1 MPGRFDGGRG
11 GSVACRGNASF
22 RGRGC
27 LYPSFLS
34 QVTKGH
40 QARLPLRG
48 ARGGGTRGGG
58 PRRLLPGRSGRGP
71 APEEER
77 RLGLEGPLTAGDSWQ
92 ARGPRGGSVL
102 GCPVRDPG
110 RLQSKFWPNEKDAP
124 PFRSLLPRRAA
135 CCPGGRWARRADRV
149 SHFPRAPH
157 FCRAGCRQLL
167 RDAPWPRCLPW
178 TQEAGVPGPVWGR
191 RSLRW
196 RMSGPGGGA

>member
-1 MPGRFDGGRG
+1 M
-11 GSVACRGNASF
+11 ACRGNASF

-27 LYPSFLS
+27 PYPSFLS

-77 RLGLEGPLTAGDSWQ
+77 RLELEGPLTAGDSWQ

-110 RLQSKFWPNEKDAP
+110 RLQSKV
-124 PFRSLLPRRAA
+124 RSSFSTPRLLPSPSVPASCLFKRSA
-135 CCPGGRWARRADRV
+135 GRPA
-149 SHFPRAPH
+149 S
-157 FCRAGCRQLL
+157 
-167 RDAPWPRCLPW
+167 
-178 TQEAGVPGPVWGR
+178 
-191 RSLRW
+191 
-196 RMSGPGGGA
+196 